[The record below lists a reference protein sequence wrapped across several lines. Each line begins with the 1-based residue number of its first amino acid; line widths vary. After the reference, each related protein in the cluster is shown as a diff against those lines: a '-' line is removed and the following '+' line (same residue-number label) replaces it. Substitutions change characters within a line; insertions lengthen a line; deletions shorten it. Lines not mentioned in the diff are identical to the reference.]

1 MFLRTS
7 LTPCAVFASCLLSKD
22 FSTTK
27 ELASFFLRLQTL
39 LIYKPLEIF
48 FQQNINLH

>member
-7 LTPCAVFASCLLSKD
+7 LTPCAVFASCLLSND

-27 ELASFFLRLQTL
+27 ELIVFFLGLQTPP
-39 LIYKPLEIF
+39 IYKRLEIY
-48 FQQNINLH
+48 FQ

>member
-7 LTPCAVFASCLLSKD
+7 LTPCAVIASCLLSND

-27 ELASFFLRLQTL
+27 ALTVFFLGLQAP
-39 LIYKPLEIF
+39 LIYKRLEIF
-48 FQQNINLH
+48 SQ